1 MGNPGKM
8 RGIIRDMSNTLFCF
22 GSRPSTRRQLSRAE
36 GLLDLS
42 LWFVRLGVVEFWGP
56 AREPG
61 RGQVV
66 RERQRLR
73 REEKYGVR
81 KGGEKGD

>member
-1 MGNPGKM
+1 M
-8 RGIIRDMSNTLFCF
+8 RGITRDMSNTLFCF
-22 GSRPSTRRQLSRAE
+22 GSRPSTRGQLSRAE

-42 LWFVRLGVVEFWGP
+42 LWFVRLGGCTILG
-56 AREPG
+56 ACKKPG
-61 RGQVV
+61 RGQVG

>member
-1 MGNPGKM
+1 MLFWRVAPDQPPLEKQS
-8 RGIIRDMSNTLFCF
+8 RGTIRPFPVVCQVGGCTI
-22 GSRPSTRRQLSRAE
+22 
-36 GLLDLS
+36 
-42 LWFVRLGVVEFWGP
+42 LG
-56 AREPG
+56 ACKKPG
-61 RGQVV
+61 RGQVG